1 MTKTR
6 EFSDT
11 REHLLA
17 TGEAV
22 FRGKGF
28 TAVGL
33 TEILAIAGVPKGSF
47 YHYFRSKEG
56 FGVEMLTRYFSQ
68 YDEELKAMLID
79 APGNGRERLLHYFG
93 RWASR
98 CDYGAAQAQATAC
111 LAVKLSAE
119 VSDLSE
125 PMREVLLEGMDQVPR
140 RLTQAL
146 MLAHE
151 DGSISTALQ
160 PDELANALYQLWVG
174 AELLTK
180 VRRDGQSV
188 ACALKQAQVWL
199 SPVNP

>member
-68 YDEELKAMLID
+68 YDEELKAMLIGVD
-79 APGNGRERLLHYFG
+79 ASVFCFMLVVGHHV
-93 RWASR
+93 
-98 CDYGAAQAQATAC
+98 ATM
-111 LAVKLSAE
+111 E
-119 VSDLSE
+119 
-125 PMREVLLEGMDQVPR
+125 PR
-140 RLTQAL
+140 RHKPQRA
-146 MLAHE
+146 
-151 DGSISTALQ
+151 
-160 PDELANALYQLWVG
+160 
-174 AELLTK
+174 
-180 VRRDGQSV
+180 
-188 ACALKQAQVWL
+188 
-199 SPVNP
+199 